1 MKTWVPACAG
11 TTLIDVAMKISRRSF
26 GAIAAALSLPKFA
39 AARPHSPRPMKKLVK
54 PPRLK
59 RGDTVGLIAPGGYT
73 TDRAIEKAVR
83 NIETLGFKVKPG
95 AYLREVFGN
104 YGGSVQ
110 QRLADLHA
118 MFADPDVKAI
128 WPIRGGSGCISLLA
142 GLDYDLIHR
151 NPKVLIGYSDITA
164 LHLAIYKQTG
174 LVTFHGPV
182 ASSTMTPYSTEH
194 MMAVLT
200 EPQASYTI
208 PMSSENA
215 ERALSEPHFGVHTF
229 THGVATGP
237 LMGGNLSL
245 VAALAGT
252 PYAADIKDSIL
263 FLEEVN
269 EAPYRIDRW
278 MTQLDLA
285 GGFRSAAAL
294 VVGIC
299 ENCGPEH
306 EDISL
311 TLERTLGLHLHPL
324 TIPAVS
330 GYSIGH
336 IRNQFTLPMGIQAR
350 IDTRAQTITLLEA
363 AVS

>member
-1 MKTWVPACAG
+1 
-11 TTLIDVAMKISRRSF
+11 MKISRRSF
-26 GAIAAALSLPKFA
+26 GAIAAALSLPVVA
-39 AARPHSPRPMKKLVK
+39 AARPHSPRPMKKFVK

-83 NIETLGFKVKPG
+83 NIEALGFKVRTG
-95 AYLREVFGN
+95 TYLREVFGN

-118 MFADPDVKAI
+118 MFLDPDVKAI
-128 WPIRGGSGCISLLA
+128 WPIRGGSGCISLLS
-142 GLDYDLIHR
+142 GLDYDLIRR

-164 LHLAIYKQTG
+164 LHLAILKQTG

-208 PMSSENA
+208 PMSQENA
-215 ERALSEPHFGVHTF
+215 ERALAEPHFGVHTF
-229 THGVATGP
+229 THGVATGA

-285 GGFRSAAAL
+285 GGFRNAAAL

-350 IDTRAQTITLLEA
+350 IDTAAQTITLLEP